1 MITAGPPTAVE
12 AIRLA
17 QQATLETRDAK
28 HEPRTLDEQRATWH
42 KQAAETLGGPEAV
55 QSMINRTLHPTK
67 APRSP
72 VDGQW
77 LSRIAGLVLAAVE
90 ERRSTW
96 QTWHVRAEA
105 QRHVRAAEVP
115 TGMVDELVDGVVAEV
130 LNTRSVSLALPNE
143 AAERPDRWRACASL
157 VPRSARNSSRTKIV
171 PAFDASHIEHRKRRL
186 QPSAPVAEPAL
197 MIARCGHRDLGDTK
211 TCFDAPGTEK
221 G

>member
-1 MITAGPPTAVE
+1 MS
-12 AIRLA
+12 
-17 QQATLETRDAK
+17 
-28 HEPRTLDEQRATWH
+28 PRTLDEQRATWH

-130 LNTRSVSLALPNE
+130 LNTRSVSFGSAQRGGRASGSMESMRIAGTSLGQKLITHQDCPRLRREPHRAPQT
-143 AAERPDRWRACASL
+143 APSIIRP
-157 VPRSARNSSRTKIV
+157 SR
-171 PAFDASHIEHRKRRL
+171 
-186 QPSAPVAEPAL
+186 
-197 MIARCGHRDLGDTK
+197 
-211 TCFDAPGTEK
+211 
-221 G
+221 